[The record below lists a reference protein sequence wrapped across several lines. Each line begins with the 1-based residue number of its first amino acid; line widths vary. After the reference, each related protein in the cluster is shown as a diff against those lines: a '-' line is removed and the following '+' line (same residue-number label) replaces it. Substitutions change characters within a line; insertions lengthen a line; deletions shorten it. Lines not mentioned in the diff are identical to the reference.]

1 MEKLQDAI
9 VSLYSCIL
17 ELLAKSSDLSSNTAV
32 QFCRAM
38 FEINKPSGFLSEL
51 RNQER
56 YLQQAAESCEIMARA
71 RQDDKLR
78 GYLQEVQVVLEHFE
92 QYMQVVNGDQRRELL
107 EWISNIKYGSHFDDI
122 EYTRSPDTGGW
133 LVEHE
138 KLQAWLN
145 SPSSQI
151 LWLQGFREV

>member
-1 MEKLQDAI
+1 
-9 VSLYSCIL
+9 
-17 ELLAKSSDLSSNTAV
+17 
-32 QFCRAM
+32 
-38 FEINKPSGFLSEL
+38 
-51 RNQER
+51 
-56 YLQQAAESCEIMARA
+56 MARA